1 MLSHSSQRPQHLEV
15 KLLMVDHRILAA
27 AVVFRLALT
36 ISLFLLSSHLV
47 QCGYKYITMLMSAIR
62 DL

>member
-1 MLSHSSQRPQHLEV
+1 
-15 KLLMVDHRILAA
+15 MVDHRILAA

-47 QCGYKYITMLMSAIR
+47 QCGYRYITMLMSATR
-62 DL
+62 DSSALTLLFSP